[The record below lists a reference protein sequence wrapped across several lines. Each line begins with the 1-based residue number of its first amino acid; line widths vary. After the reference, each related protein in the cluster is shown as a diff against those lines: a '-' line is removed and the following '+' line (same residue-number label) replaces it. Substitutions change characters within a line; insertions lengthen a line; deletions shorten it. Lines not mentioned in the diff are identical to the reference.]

1 MAHDTAGDPVRGLKW
16 TRKTTQKIAD
26 ELKRFRQYVSANTV
40 GRLLK
45 AMGFRLR
52 VNHKKNEINANVDP
66 AERNQQFQTIKRQR
80 ICFENQGLPVISVDS
95 KAKELVGNFKN
106 DGKAYGR
113 EPENVDVYDFPSD
126 ADGKAVPY
134 GVYDTI
140 KNQGFVNVGTSYD
153 TPSFAVDSIEAWWL
167 LVGQHQYPN
176 ADRLLILA
184 DCGGSN
190 SARSRVW
197 KYELQE
203 KLCRRHGLEITICHF
218 PPGCSKWNP
227 IEHRLFSAIS
237 RNWSG
242 VPLRSWETIV
252 NHIRTTTTTKGLSV
266 RARLDR
272 TKYEKGKR
280 ISDAQMKQFGN
291 RYLRCHEEF
300 PSWNYN
306 ITAEECESIYA

>member
-1 MAHDTAGDPVRGLKW
+1 
-16 TRKTTQKIAD
+16 
-26 ELKRFRQYVSANTV
+26 
-40 GRLLK
+40 
-45 AMGFRLR
+45 
-52 VNHKKNEINANVDP
+52 
-66 AERNQQFQTIKRQR
+66 
-80 ICFENQGLPVISVDS
+80 
-95 KAKELVGNFKN
+95 
-106 DGKAYGR
+106 
-113 EPENVDVYDFPSD
+113 
-126 ADGKAVPY
+126 
-134 GVYDTI
+134 
-140 KNQGFVNVGTSYD
+140 
-153 TPSFAVDSIEAWWL
+153 
-167 LVGQHQYPN
+167 
-176 ADRLLILA
+176 LILA